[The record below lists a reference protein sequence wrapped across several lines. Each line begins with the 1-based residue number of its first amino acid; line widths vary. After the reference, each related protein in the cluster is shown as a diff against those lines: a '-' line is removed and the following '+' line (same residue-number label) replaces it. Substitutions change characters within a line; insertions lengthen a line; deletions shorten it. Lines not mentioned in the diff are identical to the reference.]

1 VVDHLSLSEG
11 EQRRPQP
18 TLAHE
23 RGERAERIS
32 LSEGEQRRPLPRHK
46 TLALL
51 VGRVTTIKLG
61 YWAALTLIELALPRV
76 LDRGFTERF
85 PLSLALAAVTTL
97 VALAWARWQAR
108 VIDRRAGG
116 IERGLATIATTFA
129 AASVVASP
137 ASLPLLLVERARSL
151 EGCAPGVSCHLEA
164 ILLWVA
170 LFAVGFVLIPAV
182 FAFSLRSGTK
192 LGWTAT

>member
-1 VVDHLSLSEG
+1 MVDEL
-11 EQRRPQP
+11 
-18 TLAHE
+18 
-23 RGERAERIS
+23 S
-32 LSEGEQRRPLPRHK
+32 LSEGEQRRPLPRQK

-85 PLSLALAAVTTL
+85 PLSIALAAVITVL
-97 VALAWARWQAR
+97 ALAWARWQAR

-116 IERGLATIATTFA
+116 IERGIPTIATTFA

-137 ASLPLLLVERARSL
+137 GSLPLLLIERAESL

-164 ILLWVA
+164 IFLWVA

-182 FAFSLRSGTK
+182 FALSLRS
-192 LGWTAT
+192 AH

>member
-1 VVDHLSLSEG
+1 VVDELSVG
-11 EQRRPQP
+11 E
-18 TLAHE
+18 
-23 RGERAERIS
+23 
-32 LSEGEQRRPLPRHK
+32 RRPLPRQK

-61 YWAALTLIELALPRV
+61 YWAALTFIELALPRL
-76 LDRGFTERF
+76 LDRPFEERF
-85 PLSLALAAVTTL
+85 PVSIALAAVTTV
-97 VALAWARWQAR
+97 VALGWARWQAR

-116 IERGLATIATTFA
+116 IERGIATIATTFA

-137 ASLPLLLVERARSL
+137 GSLPLLLIERARTL
-151 EGCAPGVSCHLEA
+151 EGCSPGVSCHLEA

-182 FAFSLRSGTK
+182 FALSLRSSH
-192 LGWTAT
+192 

>member
-1 VVDHLSLSEG
+1 VDQLSLSEG
-11 EQRRPQP
+11 DQQ
-18 TLAHE
+18 
-23 RGERAERIS
+23 
-32 LSEGEQRRPLPRHK
+32 RPLPRQK

-51 VGRVTTIKLG
+51 VGRITTIKLA
-61 YWAALTLIELALPRV
+61 YWAALTLVELALPRV

-85 PLSLALAAVTTL
+85 PLSLALAAVITAIT
-97 VALAWARWQAR
+97 LAWARWQAR

-116 IERGLATIATTFA
+116 IERGVATVATTFV

-137 ASLPLLLVERARSL
+137 ASLPLLLIERARSL

-182 FAFSLRSGTK
+182 FAFSLRSSH
-192 LGWTAT
+192 

>member
-1 VVDHLSLSEG
+1 MVDHVSLNEG
-11 EQRRPQP
+11 ER
-18 TLAHE
+18 L
-23 RGERAERIS
+23 
-32 LSEGEQRRPLPRHK
+32 PLPRQK

-76 LDRGFTERF
+76 LNQGFTERF
-85 PLSLALAAVTTL
+85 PLSIALAAATTM
-97 VALAWARWQAR
+97 VALAWAAWQAR

-116 IERGLATIATTFA
+116 IERGIATIATTFA

-137 ASLPLLLVERARSL
+137 GSLPLLLIERSRSL
-151 EGCAPGVSCHLEA
+151 EGCAPGVTCHLEA
-164 ILLWVA
+164 IVFWVA

-182 FAFSLRSGTK
+182 FAVSLRT
-192 LGWTAT
+192 TR

>member
-1 VVDHLSLSEG
+1 MVDRLSLSEG
-11 EQRRPQP
+11 
-18 TLAHE
+18 
-23 RGERAERIS
+23 
-32 LSEGEQRRPLPRHK
+32 GEQRPLPRQK

-51 VGRVTTIKLG
+51 VGRITTIKLA
-61 YWAALTLIELALPRV
+61 YWAALTIIELALPRFV
-76 LDRGFTERF
+76 DRPFEGRF
-85 PLSLALAAVTTL
+85 PFSIALAAVTTL
-97 VALAWARWQAR
+97 VAFAWARWQAR

-116 IERGLATIATTFA
+116 IDRGFATIATTFV

-137 ASLPLLLVERARSL
+137 ASLPLLLIERARSL

-182 FAFSLRSGTK
+182 FAISLRNTH
-192 LGWTAT
+192 

>member
-1 VVDHLSLSEG
+1 VVDELSLSEG
-11 EQRRPQP
+11 EQQ
-18 TLAHE
+18 
-23 RGERAERIS
+23 
-32 LSEGEQRRPLPRHK
+32 RPLPRQK

-51 VGRVTTIKLG
+51 VGRITTIKLA
-61 YWAALTLIELALPRV
+61 YWAVLTLIEVALPRFV
-76 LDRGFTERF
+76 DRPFEARF
-85 PLSLALAAVTTL
+85 PIFIALAAVTTV

-116 IERGLATIATTFA
+116 IQRGFATIATTFA

-137 ASLPLLLVERARSL
+137 GSLPLLLIERARSL

-182 FAFSLRSGTK
+182 FALSLRSSH
-192 LGWTAT
+192 

>member
-1 VVDHLSLSEG
+1 MVDELSLSEG
-11 EQRRPQP
+11 DQRRPQP

-23 RGERAERIS
+23 RGGRAERVS
-32 LSEGEQRRPLPRHK
+32 LIEGERRPLPRQK

-51 VGRVTTIKLG
+51 VGRITTIKLG

-85 PLSLALAAVTTL
+85 PLSVALAAVITVL
-97 VALAWARWQAR
+97 ALAWARWQAR

-116 IERGLATIATTFA
+116 IERGFATIATTFA

-137 ASLPLLLVERARSL
+137 GSLPLLLVERARSL
-151 EGCAPGVSCHLEA
+151 EGCAPGISCHLEA

-182 FAFSLRSGTK
+182 FAFSLRGSQS
-192 LGWTAT
+192 LA